1 MIKDSKYCSDVMQKH
16 FKIELVMAAKDDE
29 DFENPTKCWI
39 CDNVYGY
46 SDSKVTNYCYIT
58 RK

>member
-1 MIKDSKYCSDVMQKH
+1 MIKKH